1 MRRSIFILILIMDKQ
16 KISELAGKFARNGKG
31 AGMGAGVMAL
41 VGAALYGGYQSFFT
55 GYNLEYIKL

>member
-1 MRRSIFILILIMDKQ
+1 MDKQ